1 MTKRSAQVRV
11 AAGVFA
17 LSLLS
22 AVAGLSVP
30 SVAAVGSASL
40 SKANVAQ
47 GLPAGCWAALTMDN
61 GTGNYGLD
69 DLNVGLSFD
78 GRKIFLTESE
88 LRMPEGQKRTA
99 WVSEDDSQIRSVAI
113 YPDGRAYEA
122 VHLDSYRTATRYL
135 GKTVKGVIDVARG
148 ETYSDKAEV
157 LYLLTGDGGLYVAS
171 VTHDKKGRVSLGR
184 PIPLRAKGWSKVVGF
199 ESSYHQFKGRKV
211 TSDSFFAHT
220 SDGKLIEGTATR
232 GSQPKFTARTIAASG
247 WGKVKGLGVGWCS
260 KKNDRRVVLLSWQS
274 PGKLLAHIDPN
285 FDDGSLKG
293 AQVLD
298 LTRAAAANGFDAAE
312 MKKVQLY

>member
-1 MTKRSAQVRV
+1 
-11 AAGVFA
+11 
-17 LSLLS
+17 
-22 AVAGLSVP
+22 
-30 SVAAVGSASL
+30 
-40 SKANVAQ
+40 
-47 GLPAGCWAALTMDN
+47 
-61 GTGNYGLD
+61 
-69 DLNVGLSFD
+69 
-78 GRKIFLTESE
+78 
-88 LRMPEGQKRTA
+88 MPEGQKRTA

-184 PIPLRAKGWSKVVGF
+184 PIPLRARGGRRSSAS
-199 ESSYHQFKGRKV
+199 SSYHQFKGRKV

-260 KKNDRRVVLLSWQS
+260 KRTTAVSSFCRGRVPASSWLS
-274 PGKLLAHIDPN
+274 IDPN
-285 FDDGSLKG
+285 FDDGRLKG